1 MSTTTNTT
9 TKKATRPEGLS
20 LNQWNRSTYA
30 AYMGLLSLVERK
42 TTIARYLKDNGALFL
57 ACGIP
62 ADEGHVLSLCIAM
75 AKDATVD
82 HQKVRKVLSI
92 GSLRSFFNRTWAE
105 KDALPISYKAPTK
118 PADPKAKAKKAPK
131 AKAPRT
137 KEEQMDAA
145 TRWFSKMSTDE
156 QNAFLAKLLGD
167 VA

>member
-1 MSTTTNTT
+1 MSTTTTT

-20 LNQWNRSTYA
+20 LNQWNRATYA

-42 TTIARYLKDNGALFL
+42 ITIARYLKDNAALFL

-62 ADEGHVLSLCIAM
+62 ADEGHVLSLAIAM

-105 KDALPISYKAPTK
+105 KDALPISYKAPAK
-118 PADPKAKAKKAPK
+118 PADPKAKKAPK

-137 KEEQMDAA
+137 KDEQMDAA

-156 QNAFLAKLLGD
+156 QNAFLAKLLGE
-167 VA
+167 AA

>member
-1 MSTTTNTT
+1 MTTTTNTTT

-20 LNQWNRSTYA
+20 LNQWNRATYA

-42 TTIARYLKDNGALFL
+42 TTIARYLKDNAALFL

-105 KDALPISYKAPTK
+105 KDALPISYKAPTAPKESK
-118 PADPKAKAKKAPK
+118 PRTAK

-137 KEEQMDAA
+137 TEEQMDAA
-145 TRWFSKMSTDE
+145 TKWFSKMTADE
-156 QNAFLAKLLGD
+156 QGKFLAKLLGE
-167 VA
+167 AA